1 MRIKRLTSALA
12 LALAAAVAGC
22 ASATS
27 ATAASTT
34 TTTTPAPGRN
44 THITLYSIN
53 SDGPTFHAIVTGV
66 VGDHGQAVSV
76 YPDGRIDPEHRHD
89 LRLELTRGSFLLNRA
104 VLDKRFVTAF
114 RHWRGNPATCSGS
127 AIVTARAPVVVGSG
141 TGAYQ
146 GITGS
151 FTLTATV
158 DEIDV
163 KSGCTATGTFI
174 AQVIVITG
182 TGTVRTR

>member
-12 LALAAAVAGC
+12 LAVAVAVAGC
-22 ASATS
+22 ASAAS
-27 ATAASTT
+27 ATAAS
-34 TTTTPAPGRN
+34 TTTPAPGRN

-89 LRLELTRGSFLLNRA
+89 LRLELTRGSFLLNGA
-104 VLDKRFVTAF
+104 VLDERFVTAF

-127 AIVTARAPVVVGSG
+127 AIVTARAPIVVGSG

-182 TGTVRTR
+182 TGTVRTG

>member
-1 MRIKRLTSALA
+1 MI
-12 LALAAAVAGC
+12 
-22 ASATS
+22 
-27 ATAASTT
+27 
-34 TTTTPAPGRN
+34 
-44 THITLYSIN
+44 
-53 SDGPTFHAIVTGV
+53 
-66 VGDHGQAVSV
+66 
-76 YPDGRIDPEHRHD
+76 
-89 LRLELTRGSFLLNRA
+89 RGSFLLDGA
-104 VLDKRFVTAF
+104 VLDKRFVTVF

-127 AIVTARAPVVVGSG
+127 ATVTARTPVVAGSG

-174 AQVIVITG
+174 AQVIVISG
-182 TGTVRTR
+182 SGTVRIG